1 MLRCILSNGG
11 ATLGKE
17 KNRRITSAE
26 MARSFQSS
34 SGRDVAHSYV
44 EVFVESPLRRA
55 AACRNSPSLP
65 SIFRHHS
72 FVEVFLMRN
81 VLLGLGV
88 LAVTACASGALAQS
102 KPLPPASSDI
112 MPPVE
117 LTITMDG
124 DKPICAPSELK
135 LPANTNVELHI
146 VSQAADPVT
155 VTAPGQFEN
164 AHVLHADGD
173 LVHVASEKGYLVKQH
188 GKGVLRIRTL
198 QPGQET
204 YACTSNRNQK
214 APFEGKLVLT
224 PPAG

>member
-1 MLRCILSNGG
+1 MGEEKTGALPQPKWLDLSG
-11 ATLGKE
+11 AQAGAMSLISMRKCSWNQPCGALPREGTLPHCH
-17 KNRRITSAE
+17 
-26 MARSFQSS
+26 SFF
-34 SGRDVAHSYV
+34 DVT
-44 EVFVESPLRRA
+44 P
-55 AACRNSPSLP
+55 
-65 SIFRHHS
+65 

-81 VLLGLGV
+81 VLLGLGM

-102 KPLPPASSDI
+102 KPLPPASSDV

-124 DKPICAPSELK
+124 DKPICAPAELK

-146 VSQAADPVT
+146 VSQAAEPVT

>member
-1 MLRCILSNGG
+1 MGEEKTGALPQPKWLDLSG
-11 ATLGKE
+11 AQAGAMSLISIRKCSWNPPCGALPREGTLPHCH
-17 KNRRITSAE
+17 
-26 MARSFQSS
+26 SFF
-34 SGRDVAHSYV
+34 DVI
-44 EVFVESPLRRA
+44 P
-55 AACRNSPSLP
+55 
-65 SIFRHHS
+65 

-81 VLLGLGV
+81 VLLGLGM

-102 KPLPPASSDI
+102 KPLPPASSDV

-124 DKPICAPSELK
+124 DKPICAPAELK

-146 VSQAADPVT
+146 VSQAAEPVT